1 MKLDY
6 STLDRMR
13 QSHPAWRLLC
23 SDHASLVAS
32 FLYRVFVTPNVR
44 VISQADLAEALE
56 DELFSLRQQLGE
68 GSFPK
73 PALHYLNDW
82 ASADKGWLRK
92 FYRQGEDEP
101 YFDLTPATEKALGW
115 LASLGERSFVGTESR
130 LLTLF
135 ELLRQIKEGAETN
148 PQARLAEL
156 RRRRDEISAEMARV
170 AAGDFPILEDTAL
183 RDRFQQFVQVAREL
197 LADFREVEQ
206 NFRGLDRRV
215 RERIALWDGGKGAL
229 LEEIIG
235 QRDAIAG
242 SDQGR
247 SFRAFWDFLMSTDRQ
262 QELTALLDRV
272 LQLPAVAESRPD
284 SRLRRIHYDWLEAG
298 EHTQRTVAEL
308 SKQLRRFLDDQV
320 WLENRRIM
328 DILRGIEAKA
338 LKLRDAQ
345 LTALGM
351 TIAGTAAEIELLMER
366 PLFTAASKPSFA
378 GEELMHGDADVD
390 TAVLFSQT
398 VIPKEELASHVRQ
411 TLRNK
416 AQVTLRELC
425 QLRPLEF
432 GLAELLAYLQLTDDS
447 FQCKIDEDALD
458 LIQWQSLG
466 ADGQMHAKRSRMP
479 RVIYSRFR

>member
-1 MKLDY
+1 MDLDY
-6 STLDRMR
+6 LTLDRMR

-23 SDHASLVAS
+23 SDHAPLVAS
-32 FLYRVFVTPNVR
+32 FLHRVFVTPNLR
-44 VISQADLAEALE
+44 VISQADLTEALD
-56 DELFSLRQQLGE
+56 DELFSLRQQRGE
-68 GSFPK
+68 SSFPK
-73 PALHYLNDW
+73 PALLYLNDW

-130 LLTLF
+130 LRTLF
-135 ELLRQIKEGAETN
+135 ELLRQINEGAETN
-148 PQARLAEL
+148 PHARLEEL
-156 RRRRDEISAEMARV
+156 RKRRDEITAEMARV
-170 AAGDFPILEDTAL
+170 AAGDFPILDDTAQ

-229 LEEIIG
+229 LEEIID

-284 SRLRRIHYDWLEAG
+284 SRLRRVHYDWLEAG
-298 EHTQRTVAEL
+298 EQTQRTVAEL

-338 LKLRDAQ
+338 LALRDAPPV
-345 LTALGM
+345 ALGM
-351 TIAGTAAEIELLMER
+351 TMAGTAAEIELLMER
-366 PLFTAASKPSFA
+366 PLHTPAAKPFFA
-378 GEELMHGDADVD
+378 REDLLHGEADVD
-390 TAVLFSQT
+390 TAALFSQI
-398 VIPKEELASHVRQ
+398 VIQKEKLAGHVRQ
-411 TLRNK
+411 TLQSRS
-416 AQVTLRELC
+416 QVTLRELC

-447 FQCKIDEDALD
+447 FQCKIDEDAID

-466 ADGQMHAKRSRMP
+466 ADGSIHTKRSRMP
-479 RVIYSRFR
+479 RVIYSRVS